1 MEFNHRMK
9 QGLFFGI
16 IAGIVLAIGTYGLTG
31 HPGCFLLI
39 PVTAV
44 MGLAPQ
50 MLRPPQND

>member
-44 MGLAPQ
+44 MGAAPQ